1 MTTKPHTTSLVGI
14 FALLV
19 LGGLVIWGVQ
29 ALTSGMHP
37 GASGAAPATP
47 LRADLRDAVLRN
59 DAEAIRVAIAN
70 GADANLPIPTDEGG
84 RAGMTPLIHAC
95 YEGSPDAVRA
105 LLDAKAKTES
115 RTVDGR
121 TALMYAAGW
130 GDANKVR
137 LLLDA
142 GARTDAR
149 ASDGWTAL
157 MFAAARGEVASVRA
171 LIEAGADVQATNKW
185 RQTALMAAARTG
197 SLEKVVALLESGAQ
211 AGAADQNLDT
221 ALTIAAANDVT
232 PAILEALVRAGSPID
247 GADRDG
253 VTALMKAAE
262 HGGLA
267 QVQALLGL
275 GADRTIKDKDN
286 GWTARDWA
294 AKRDDEQGRA
304 VVALLSAK

>member
-1 MTTKPHTTSLVGI
+1 MSTKPHTTSLVGI
-14 FALLV
+14 LALLV

-29 ALTSGMHP
+29 ALTAGMH
-37 GASGAAPATP
+37 GGGTGGGSSAP

-59 DAEAIRVAIAN
+59 DAAAIRAAISN
-70 GADANLPIPTDEGG
+70 GADVNLPIPTDEGG

-105 LLDAKAKTES
+105 LIDAKAKTES

-157 MFAAARGEVASVRA
+157 MFAAARGEVASLRA
-171 LIEAGADVQATNKW
+171 LTEAGADVQATNKW

-197 SLEKVVALLESGAQ
+197 SLEKVNALLESGAQ
-211 AGAADQNLDT
+211 AGAADLNGDT
-221 ALTIAAANDVT
+221 ALTIAAANEVPPT
-232 PAILEALVRAGSPID
+232 ILEALVRSGAPID
-247 GADRDG
+247 APDIDG

-262 HGGLA
+262 RGDQA

-275 GADRTIKDKDN
+275 GANRAIKDKAN

-304 VVALLSAK
+304 VVALLDAK